1 MKSYYKE
8 SSIDKKNFKRFASK
22 HSSAFVDWEILY
34 RANNEIYEEIPLDNF
49 LNMIA
54 RDYQWY
60 TTFLNNIK
68 IRLTK

>member
-8 SSIDKKNFKRFASK
+8 NLTDKNNFKKFASR
-22 HSSAFVDWEILY
+22 HSSAFTDWEMLH
-34 RANNEIYEEIPLDNF
+34 RADKEIYDEIPLDNF
-49 LNMIA
+49 LDLIG